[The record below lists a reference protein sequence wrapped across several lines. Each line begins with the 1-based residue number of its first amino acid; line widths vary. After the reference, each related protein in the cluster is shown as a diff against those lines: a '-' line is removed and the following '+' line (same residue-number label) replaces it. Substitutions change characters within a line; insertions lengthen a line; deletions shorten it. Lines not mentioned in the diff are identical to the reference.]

1 MIGWFWWDDF
11 WRRRAGEAYLAA
23 EEFTHP
29 GLKRE
34 LLWVAVEFERL
45 ANRKRTRIQPRLMA
59 PDSHI

>member
-11 WRRRAGEAYLAA
+11 WRIRAEEARLAA
-23 EEFTHP
+23 EGFTHP

-45 ANRKRTRIQPRLMA
+45 ANCARGQKRLGI
-59 PDSHI
+59 